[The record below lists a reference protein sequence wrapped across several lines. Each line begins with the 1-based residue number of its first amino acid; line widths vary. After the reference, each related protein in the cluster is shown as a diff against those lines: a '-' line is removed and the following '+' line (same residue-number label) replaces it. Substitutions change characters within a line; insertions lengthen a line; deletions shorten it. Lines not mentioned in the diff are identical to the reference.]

1 MLFDYKVFEEQVL
14 EDLKQ
19 QYPQLIERAMKRA
32 AFDWVMPEVKAAIAE
47 AFDRPTPYTLNSTK
61 FELSSNG
68 DKPMITIYLREPE
81 GWYDHYLIP
90 QVEGGERNP
99 KGFEKQLSMGW
110 LTPAKGAK
118 LDKYGNIGRGFL
130 RQVLSSTGYSG
141 LGGYS
146 FARTERSGQRNKK
159 QRDYFRIEPYDQGH
173 LHPGVYKR
181 MPLGTKGVRSGSYKS
196 MQRGKRKDKVRSR
209 GIVPVLLASTD
220 PPKYRKRLDFY
231 SYATS
236 SFLTGFASEYEKL
249 ISKV

>member
-1 MLFDYKVFEEQVL
+1 MLDYKVFGEQVF

-19 QYPQLIERAMKRA
+19 QYPQLIEKAMKRA
-32 AFDWVMPEVKAAIAE
+32 AFNWVMPEIKAAIAD

-61 FELSSNG
+61 FELSSIG
-68 DKPMITIYLREPE
+68 DNPMITIYLRQPDRM
-81 GWYDHYLIP
+81 GDHYLTP
-90 QVEGGERNP
+90 QVEGGERKS
-99 KGFEKQLSMGW
+99 KGFERQLGLGW

-118 LDKYGNIGRGFL
+118 LDRYGNIGRGFL

-146 FARTERSGQRNKK
+146 FARTEQSGKRNKN
-159 QRDYFRIEPYDQGH
+159 QRDFFRIEPYEPGH
-173 LHPGVYKR
+173 LHPGIYKR
-181 MPLGTKGVRSGSYKS
+181 MPLGTKGVMSGSYKS

-220 PPKYRKRLDFY
+220 PPNYKKRLNFY
-231 SYATS
+231 DYATS
-236 SFLTGFASEYEKL
+236 SFEDGFASEYEEL